1 MHAYVYTHYTSGRV
15 CPLLHDGLGVWRDDV
30 TYSHNDVTGLSL
42 HLHDILATS
51 LGVIGCC

>member
-42 HLHDILATS
+42 HLDDILATS